1 MSLTERQKR
10 EQSYYNQFAE
20 MFTLNENIDFSPILG
35 KERRPWNSYWYIYQL
50 AEEAAAGK
58 VSPKLLDFGSGPG
71 ENALRF
77 AKLGYEVEGFDISEK
92 NIEAASGLFEKYEI
106 SGNFKVS
113 VAEKLDYADETFD
126 TIAGIDILHHVDIP
140 LSIKECRRVL
150 KPGGVAIF
158 REPLDVPLWDKIR
171 GLKLVTIFFSKS
183 VSFEKHITE
192 DERKLNQEDIRVLTE
207 EFPDIKIDKFLIF
220 SRFDPYLRKNHD
232 STPSLLEK
240 FDAFLMRLI
249 PGIANLG
256 GAMVITLKKEK

>member
-92 NIEAASGLFEKYEI
+92 ISRPQVGFLKSTKFREI
-106 SGNFKVS
+106 S
-113 VAEKLDYADETFD
+113 
-126 TIAGIDILHHVDIP
+126 
-140 LSIKECRRVL
+140 
-150 KPGGVAIF
+150 
-158 REPLDVPLWDKIR
+158 
-171 GLKLVTIFFSKS
+171 
-183 VSFEKHITE
+183 
-192 DERKLNQEDIRVLTE
+192 
-207 EFPDIKIDKFLIF
+207 KFL
-220 SRFDPYLRKNHD
+220 LR
-232 STPSLLEK
+232 
-240 FDAFLMRLI
+240 
-249 PGIANLG
+249 
-256 GAMVITLKKEK
+256 